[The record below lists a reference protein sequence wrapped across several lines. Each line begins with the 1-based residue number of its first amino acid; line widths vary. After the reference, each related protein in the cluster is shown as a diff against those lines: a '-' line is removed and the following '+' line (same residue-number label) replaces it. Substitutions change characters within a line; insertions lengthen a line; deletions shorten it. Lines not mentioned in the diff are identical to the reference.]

1 MSKEDSDP
9 LLLAGLEPASIAQA
23 KQNKTKKA
31 PSEAEI
37 AKEKRLQAKESRL
50 GMQNK
55 FSPPPPEK
63 KTPYVED
70 VYTEV
75 HDKSKLLDKLYA
87 YRKRFP
93 HLEKRN
99 NVSAKSDVEEIL
111 DELHHCEVQLGQKKD
126 SGGIGGMLLHG
137 TMVGIEHITR
147 DVWNPLGLNLNG
159 LGQITKDSMDEF
171 QPLVDEMMIKY
182 GTGMYLSVE
191 VRLALM
197 VGATVMTVHSA
208 NSGDPRV
215 AQALK
220 KMNNVAQAPAGS
232 SDL

>member
-1 MSKEDSDP
+1 MLSELDP
-9 LLLAGLEPASIAQA
+9 ANIARMIDE
-23 KQNKTKKA
+23 KKA
-31 PSEAEI
+31 KPPPRQPTEAEKKKEERLA
-37 AKEKRLQAKESRL
+37 AKEERLQKGQRKKE
-50 GMQNK
+50 
-55 FSPPPPEK
+55 E
-63 KTPYVED
+63 TPYVEE

-99 NVSAKSDVEEIL
+99 NVSAKSDAEEIL

-137 TMVGIEHITR
+137 TMIGIEHITR

-159 LGQITKDSMDEF
+159 LGQITKDSMGEF

>member
-1 MSKEDSDP
+1 MNKSKDP
-9 LLLAGLEPASIAQA
+9 LALAELDPANIAKVIEEKNQA
-23 KQNKTKKA
+23 KPPRPQT
-31 PSEAEI
+31 EAEKKKEERLA
-37 AKEKRLQAKESRL
+37 AKEARLQRGKPA
-50 GMQNK
+50 
-55 FSPPPPEK
+55 EK
-63 KTPYVED
+63 QTPYVEED

-99 NVSAKSDVEEIL
+99 NVTAKSDIEDIL
-111 DELHHCEVQLGQKKD
+111 DELHYCEVQLGQKKD

-137 TMVGIEHITR
+137 TMIGIEHVTR

-159 LGQITKDSMDEF
+159 LGQITKDSMGEF

-191 VRLALM
+191 VRLALA
-197 VGATVMTVHSA
+197 VGATVMTVHAA

>member
-1 MSKEDSDP
+1 MSKSKDP
-9 LLLAGLEPASIAQA
+9 LSLSELDPANIARA
-23 KQNKTKKA
+23 KEENQIKPTRA
-31 PSEAEI
+31 QSEADKK
-37 AKEKRLQAKESRL
+37 KEERLLMKEQRL
-50 GMQNK
+50 SSSK
-55 FSPPPPEK
+55 KTEK
-63 KTPYVED
+63 QTPYVED

-99 NVSAKSDVEEIL
+99 NVTAKSDIEDIL
-111 DELHHCEVQLGQKKD
+111 DELHYCEVQLGQKKD

-137 TMVGIEHITR
+137 TMIGIEHVTR

-159 LGQITKDSMDEF
+159 LGQITKDSMGEF

-191 VRLALM
+191 VRLALA
-197 VGATVMTVHSA
+197 VGATVMTVHAA

-220 KMNNVAQAPAGS
+220 KMNNAAQAPAGT